1 VTALYPDIEPY
12 ESGMLEVGDGNLVY
26 WEVCGN
32 ARGKP
37 AVVLHGGPGSG
48 CTPYHRRLFD
58 PRRYRIVLFDQRGC
72 GRSTPHAAD
81 ETTDLATNAT
91 RHLLADLETLR
102 AHLGIERWLVYGNSW
117 GSTLALAHAEQ
128 HPDRVTEIVLLAVTM
143 TRRSEIEWLYH
154 GAGRF
159 FPEAWERFRD
169 GVPAAERDGNLVDAY
184 YRLLQD
190 PAPAVRERAARD
202 WCAWE
207 DAVVAIH
214 PDAPPHPRYE
224 DARFRMA
231 FARLV
236 THYFHHHAWLE
247 DGVLL
252 SNAHRLRGIPGV
264 LIHGRLDIG
273 GPLVT
278 AWQLAKAWPDARLVV
293 LDAGHSSADPG
304 MSEAVVDATDRF
316 ANS

>member
-1 VTALYPDIEPY
+1 
-12 ESGMLEVGDGNLVY
+12 
-26 WEVCGN
+26 
-32 ARGKP
+32 
-37 AVVLHGGPGSG
+37 
-48 CTPYHRRLFD
+48 
-58 PRRYRIVLFDQRGC
+58 
-72 GRSTPHAAD
+72 
-81 ETTDLATNAT
+81 
-91 RHLLADLETLR
+91 
-102 AHLGIERWLVYGNSW
+102 
-117 GSTLALAHAEQ
+117 
-128 HPDRVTEIVLLAVTM
+128 VTEIVLLAVTM